1 MEIKQKIEKIIS
13 DFDTRAE
20 VASKLE
26 KLFKNDHLK
35 LIDDISGS
43 LDKRSPDYNRIVN
56 RLLSIKINITK

>member
-35 LIDDISGS
+35 LIDDISS
-43 LDKRSPDYNRIVN
+43 CLDKRSSDYNRIVN
-56 RLLSIKINITK
+56 RLLNLKMNITK

>member
-35 LIDDISGS
+35 LIDDISGC
-43 LDKRSPDYNRIVN
+43 LDKRSSDYNRIVN
-56 RLLSIKINITK
+56 RLLNLKMNIIK